1 MMNAYQFA
9 FAEQGLDDFRAALRQ
24 HIQLIA
30 LLALH
35 AGVIYAYIKD
45 TKTKT
50 MAPCM
55 HRAPVLRIADSEP
68 FLAQVVLLP
77 MHEPDMTS

>member
-1 MMNAYQFA
+1 MHAYQFA

-45 TKTKT
+45 TKQRQ
-50 MAPCM
+50 C
-55 HRAPVLRIADSEP
+55 HRACIARASVLRIADSEP
-68 FLAQVVLLP
+68 FLAQFVLLP
-77 MHEPDMTS
+77 MYEPDMTS